1 MKHVLLTIFLTLSLN
16 AYSVTIN
23 GISYD
28 LNFSSKIATVTGS
41 TLQNVVVP
49 ATIVYDDIT
58 FSVTSITANSFSNNT
73 TIKSFKSTSIKSI
86 EKSKVDSN
94 DKSWDGD
101 WRPPLGAFYNAAN
114 LEEVSMENLESIGAG
129 AFYKAKKL
137 KKIYVGNKL
146 TSIGS
151 LAFGDCTSLSYIVLP
166 QSISS
171 VYIYSLYHASYKYS
185 SFYGS
190 PQLKIICLNNWFN
203 TGSSDQT
210 IYPSS
215 FFSFSGNTFTYNG
228 EKPKVDY
235 TFNGIGCGFQPTKID
250 VSDLIATAGRHTEN
264 LHCTFANDDMSFN
277 VGIPYTYTINP
288 VTLKA
293 KVNDASRLYGDSDP
307 QFSSSYTGFVNNEDE
322 RVITSHGSYQSTATR
337 QSNVGTYT
345 IKQSG
350 ATAQNY
356 VFEYEDGTLTVNKAP
371 LKMTANDK
379 TMTYGSSL
387 PTFDA
392 KYDGL
397 KNNETQPTWN
407 VKPTFNTKASQ
418 SSRVGRYPITISN
431 ADAKNYQLTV
441 YDGNL
446 TVEKADLTVG
456 VENKSRD
463 YGDANPEFTLY
474 YSGLRNNEK
483 VPEWVQSPTIE
494 TKANRQSPVGTYTVS
509 IGNASA
515 ANYNIKPIAG
525 VLTIN
530 KAPLQVTPKNTTRK
544 YGEENPR
551 FELSYLGLKNNESAP
566 EWTTTPIITT
576 NATKLSSVGDYS
588 IQVNTAEAKNYKLE
602 KKTGTLTIT
611 KAPLTAM
618 WVKNYTRKYG
628 ETNPK
633 FELSYTGL
641 VNNESAPLW
650 TEFPVISTVATAISD
665 VGEYAIT
672 VKGGEMRNYEI
683 DKITPGVLTVTP
695 APLRVSAMNTSRLY
709 FEDNP
714 PLTYS
719 CYGFAGNDNES
730 VFINKPQ
737 LRTEAKKNSKTGV
750 YPITISGASTKNYTL
765 SYNPGELTI
774 MKRELTVSTKDYTR
788 AYGEENPEFELSYRG
803 FVNNENEDVLLVK
816 PKAMTVAK
824 PDTDTGIYDIT
835 IGNGAAENYDFNYL
849 GAKLT
854 IEKAYQTLTWNQD
867 LSVINQYDQVELL
880 ATASSG
886 LDVTYT
892 VEGAPICNV
901 VRIGKKQYLDCFGE
915 GEAVIIACQEGNKN
929 FWQSTKSY
937 KSIVIKSAT
946 GIIQANAEA
955 GKSVKI
961 YDAAGNR
968 ISKLQKGVNIIIMS
982 DGTTKKVM
990 VK

>member
-1 MKHVLLTIFLTLSLN
+1 M
-16 AYSVTIN
+16 
-23 GISYD
+23 
-28 LNFSSKIATVTGS
+28 
-41 TLQNVVVP
+41 
-49 ATIVYDDIT
+49 
-58 FSVTSITANSFSNNT
+58 
-73 TIKSFKSTSIKSI
+73 
-86 EKSKVDSN
+86 
-94 DKSWDGD
+94 
-101 WRPPLGAFYNAAN
+101 GAFYNAAN